1 METFGRNYLK
11 ETDGCGNYENGGFD
25 IVKERN
31 HEKDRISQQERNC
44 GKDGIAQRESSF
56 QSNLFRIALPVTL
69 QSLLQS
75 SFSIIDQVMIGQLG
89 SDSIAGIGL
98 GGKFA
103 SLYSVVLGAVAVAAG
118 IMVAQYVGQKNAKE
132 LAKSF
137 HINLLISVA
146 IAMLFMAVCN
156 LYPRT
161 IMSLY
166 TKDSATGAQAVGY
179 LKIYSFSFIP
189 MALTTMMSVLL
200 RCAEAAVV
208 PLVASFLSVIL
219 NTGLNYLL
227 IFGKFGCPVL
237 GVRGAAIASVAA
249 QTAACVL
256 TFFFFLWQL
265 RKKQIRLPFAIDLS
279 RAQRQ
284 QYIAIL
290 APVLICE
297 FAWSL
302 GENVYTA
309 IYGNI
314 GTDPC
319 AAMTMT
325 GPIQGLMIGAL
336 SGISQ
341 AAGIMIGKSLG
352 REAYEKAYGDA
363 KKLIR
368 CGLIGSLLLSF
379 LLILLGRYYVV
390 IYNVEPQVQA
400 VAYQILIAFAVI
412 SPVKVQNMILGGGV
426 IRSGGMTKYVM
437 WIDLIGTWLFGVPL
451 GLLAAFVW
459 KWDIPYVYFVLSLE
473 EVVRLLITVVIFRRK
488 TWMKSLE

>member
-1 METFGRNYLK
+1 MVKDKAKVFEKGRKLQK
-11 ETDGCGNYENGGFD
+11 GNT
-25 IVKERN
+25 
-31 HEKDRISQQERNC
+31 
-44 GKDGIAQRESSF
+44 F
-56 QSNLFRIALPVTL
+56 QSNLIKIALPVTL

-75 SFSIIDQVMIGQLG
+75 SFSMIDQIMIGQLG

-103 SLYSVVLGAVAVAAG
+103 SIYSVVLGAVAVAAG
-118 IMVAQYVGQKNAKE
+118 IMIAQYIGRKNDKE

-137 HINLLISVA
+137 HVNLLVSAV
-146 IAMLFMAVCN
+146 IAVLFMAVCN
-156 LYPRT
+156 LCPQT
-161 IMSLY
+161 IMDLY
-166 TKDSATGAQAVGY
+166 TKDDQTSILAVSY
-179 LKIYSFSFIP
+179 LRIYSLSFLP
-189 MALTTMMSVLL
+189 MALTTMMAVLL

-208 PLVASFLSVIL
+208 PLAASFISVIL

-227 IFGKFGCPVL
+227 IFGKLGCPAM
-237 GVRGAAIASVAA
+237 GVRGAAIASVMA
-249 QTAACVL
+249 QVAACLL
-256 TFFFFLWQL
+256 TFCIFIWQL
-265 RKKQIRLPFAIDLS
+265 HKKGIELSFSVKLSKTNRK
-279 RAQRQ
+279 
-284 QYIAIL
+284 QYIRIL

-319 AAMTMT
+319 AAMTIT
-325 GPIQGLMIGAL
+325 GPVQGLMIGAL

-352 REAYEKAYGDA
+352 KEDYEKAYEDA
-363 KKLIR
+363 KKLMK
-368 CGLIGSLLLSF
+368 CGLAGSLILSL
-379 LLILLGRYYVV
+379 LLILLGRYYVS

-412 SPVKVQNMILGGGV
+412 SPVKVQNMILEGGI

-437 WIDLIGTWLFGVPL
+437 WIDLVGTWLFGVPL

-459 KWDIPYVYFVLSLE
+459 KLDIPYVYFVLSLE
-473 EVVRLLITVVIFRRK
+473 EVVRLLIAVVIFRRRM
-488 TWMKSLE
+488 WMKSLE